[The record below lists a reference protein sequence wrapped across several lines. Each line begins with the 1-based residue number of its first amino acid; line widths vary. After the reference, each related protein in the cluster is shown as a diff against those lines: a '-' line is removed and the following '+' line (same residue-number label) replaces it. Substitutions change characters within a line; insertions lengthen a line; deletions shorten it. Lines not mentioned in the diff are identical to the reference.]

1 MSTSYRWFNNLNNP
15 ARTTAFAFT
24 FSVGPHVTFCF
35 ENKSLPLDTRPF
47 KRRRP
52 LWDVDGSPSI
62 GKKKRRLRLNLVTSR
77 LSRPFSAPASNIVNR
92 GFSRIAAWAK
102 ARKPDKNEL
111 RKAAIMNRLRQ
122 RLDNLKATQL
132 KRPAIVLRPPPKPT
146 HSQLVSRL
154 ALRDVIV
161 VKPRC
166 YDSPLPPSP
175 LGMSNY
181 DALDLEDDA
190 FGDRNTYG
198 EDDEDI
204 DAEMSGCGSL
214 FYSDFRVMDSSRK
227 SVDGDDYDYL
237 DELDGIPHGAAE
249 ERPLAPDDQVV
260 EIMKET
266 ELQREI
272 SLAPDRKMVDIMIE
286 KERQREISL
295 ATPTHSMAS
304 LIFV

>member
-1 MSTSYRWFNNLNNP
+1 MKTPYRWFNNP
-15 ARTTAFAFT
+15 ARTTTFAFT
-24 FSVGPHVTFCF
+24 FSVGPPAKFCF
-35 ENKSLPLDTRPF
+35 ENKPAAREKSRPF

-52 LWDVDGSPSI
+52 LWDVDGSASI
-62 GKKKRRLRLNLVTSR
+62 GKKKRRLRLNLITSR

-102 ARKPDKNEL
+102 GRKPDKNEL
-111 RKAAIMNRLRQ
+111 RKAAIMNRVRQ
-122 RLDNLKATQL
+122 RLDSMKASQV

-146 HSQLVSRL
+146 HSQLVSKL
-154 ALRDVIV
+154 ALRDIIV

-190 FGDRNTYG
+190 FGDRNSYG

-214 FYSDFRVMDSSRK
+214 FYSDFGVIDSSRS

-237 DELDGIPHGAAE
+237 DELDGIPHVVVE
-249 ERPLAPDDQVV
+249 EQPLAPDEKMV
-260 EIMKET
+260 EIMK
-266 ELQREI
+266 
-272 SLAPDRKMVDIMIE
+272 E
-286 KERQREISL
+286 KERQREV
-295 ATPTHSMAS
+295 SMTTSTYSVAS
-304 LIFV
+304 LIFA